1 MFSHPDRFFIHSIY
15 ISNGDRVM
23 HFQFDLKF
31 HHLDEKIHTKFKAAI
46 VMMIHTTESIFEYLK
61 KYI

>member
-1 MFSHPDRFFIHSIY
+1 
-15 ISNGDRVM
+15 M